1 MDPRRQEDPNLG
13 PTRTEAYN
21 ADTDMEPPS
30 TNAVTESANVAY
42 TESPLATLRKRD
54 LEYRR
59 LLHANSPDQR
69 DPEKRSRSL
78 PAEPND
84 DSMVSNSGSDLTP
97 LPALDANA
105 AKQSDLSD
113 CLAEVS
119 CPLRLATD
127 SKHCLFG
134 SQTMTLPYQ
143 YLTSSNTRILDC
155 LLSTLLRRLANPTSK
170 KALSLLHNRPRL
182 PFYPLDQSLGPS
194 RQPSV
199 VLSR

>member
-113 CLAEVS
+113 CLAEDHHVN
-119 CPLRLATD
+119 RLSYYHGD
-127 SKHCLFG
+127 SVLKPASTCSH
-134 SQTMTLPYQ
+134 
-143 YLTSSNTRILDC
+143 YL
-155 LLSTLLRRLANPTSK
+155 NPTGS
-170 KALSLLHNRPRL
+170 AWL
-182 PFYPLDQSLGPS
+182 
-194 RQPSV
+194 
-199 VLSR
+199 

>member
-1 MDPRRQEDPNLG
+1 IRLPGVRLRTIILIICGTFIPQCHKFGGEAGQEDPNLG

-84 DSMVSNSGSDLTP
+84 DSMVSNSG
-97 LPALDANA
+97 
-105 AKQSDLSD
+105 
-113 CLAEVS
+113 
-119 CPLRLATD
+119 
-127 SKHCLFG
+127 
-134 SQTMTLPYQ
+134 
-143 YLTSSNTRILDC
+143 
-155 LLSTLLRRLANPTSK
+155 
-170 KALSLLHNRPRL
+170 
-182 PFYPLDQSLGPS
+182 
-194 RQPSV
+194 
-199 VLSR
+199 